1 MCIPHVN
8 TTAEAQ
14 NVVAGGKFAPLG
26 QRGLFTSRQGYG
38 VEDYF
43 AKANDET
50 LLMTLIE
57 DIVAVG
63 NLDEILAV
71 DHIDVFFVAPNDLA
85 ASMGHIGHI
94 EHPEVQRT
102 INETL
107 ARIQAAGR
115 VAGTTADNS
124 TIERHVKAGVRCFL
138 AGTGAWIA
146 EGAADY
152 IRRGQNARS

>member
-1 MCIPHVN
+1 MHPPHKYRRRS
-8 TTAEAQ
+8 A
-14 NVVAGGKFAPLG
+14 NVVTGGKFAPVG

-50 LLMTLIE
+50 LLMVLIE
-57 DIVAVG
+57 DIAAVG
-63 NLDEILAV
+63 NLDELLAV

-85 ASMGHIGHI
+85 ASMGHIGDI

-107 ARIQAAGR
+107 ARIQTAGR
-115 VAGTTADNS
+115 VAGTTADDS
-124 TIERHVKAGVRCFL
+124 TIERYVKAGVRCFL
-138 AGTGAWIA
+138 AGTSAWIA
-146 EGAADY
+146 AGAANY
-152 IRRGQNARS
+152 IQRAESAKG